1 MLTATYSIVAISAE
15 QKKSRSILFRL
26 QQYLH
31 NCLEKFNGHD
41 FGAIATALEK
51 LSQFDQHWHM
61 RKMEL
66 YVIPA
71 IRGATQEVD
80 CLLEELESMSSRGV
94 AILRSAQEKI
104 RRALEQGLDYVS
116 EVYRSLEGYCEN
128 LSQCLAKEENELLP
142 MVGRLLTSEQWF
154 PIAAQLLSDDAHG
167 VKRRHQRASMASR
180 GHPSRS

>member
-15 QKKSRSILFRL
+15 QKNSRSILFRL

-31 NCLEKFNGHD
+31 NCLEKFNGRDH
-41 FGAIATALEK
+41 GAIAAALEK
-51 LSQFDQHWHM
+51 LAQFDQRWHM

-71 IRGATQEVD
+71 IRGATHEVD
-80 CLLEELESMSSRGV
+80 CLLEELELMSSRGL
-94 AILRSAQEKI
+94 AILRSAQEKM
-104 RRALEQGLDYVS
+104 RRALDQGLDYVKD
-116 EVYRSLEGYCEN
+116 VYRSLEGYCEN
-128 LSQCLAKEENELLP
+128 LSQRLAKEENELLP

-167 VKRRHQRASMASR
+167 SKLRHQRARMSAGANRQYS
-180 GHPSRS
+180 